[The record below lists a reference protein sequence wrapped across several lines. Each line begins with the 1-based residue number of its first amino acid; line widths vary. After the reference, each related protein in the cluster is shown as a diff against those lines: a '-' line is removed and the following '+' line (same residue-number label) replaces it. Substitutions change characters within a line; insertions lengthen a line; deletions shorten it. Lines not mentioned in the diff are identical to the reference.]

1 MIRMPFEEI
10 IDRIMEK
17 SQLQKSDVLL
27 RIEKKCEQLSGLISK
42 EGAAHIVANEL
53 GIKLFQT
60 SGRVKIKDILP
71 GMRDVEAVGKV
82 QQVYEVREFQTQ
94 SRQGKVGSLLL
105 ADETASIR
113 AVLWGSQTD
122 LLTSIKQD
130 TIIKIKG
137 AYVKDNMSRTE
148 LHLNDKSKL
157 IISPPG
163 ESIGEVMRVSPQEAA
178 RAHERKKISELAEGQ
193 VVELLGTVVQIF
205 DIRFFEV
212 CPECGKRARPV
223 EDSFEC
229 TNHGKVSPAYSYV
242 MNLFL
247 DDGTENIRAVFFRS
261 QIEQLTGKSSST
273 ILSFRED
280 PSGFE
285 QVKHDLLGQII
296 KVAGRVTKNQMFDRL
311 EFIANAVDSSPNPE
325 EELKRI
331 GDPEN
336 RTA

>member
-1 MIRMPFEEI
+1 MCIR
-10 IDRIMEK
+10 DR
-17 SQLQKSDVLL
+17 
-27 RIEKKCEQLSGLISK
+27 
-42 EGAAHIVANEL
+42 
-53 GIKLFQT
+53 
-60 SGRVKIKDILP
+60 
-71 GMRDVEAVGKV
+71 
-82 QQVYEVREFQTQ
+82 
-94 SRQGKVGSLLL
+94 
-105 ADETASIR
+105 
-113 AVLWGSQTD
+113 
-122 LLTSIKQD
+122 
-130 TIIKIKG
+130 
-137 AYVKDNMSRTE
+137 
-148 LHLNDKSKL
+148 
-157 IISPPG
+157 
-163 ESIGEVMRVSPQEAA
+163 
-178 RAHERKKISELAEGQ
+178 
-193 VVELLGTVVQIF
+193 
-205 DIRFFEV
+205 
-212 CPECGKRARPV
+212 
-223 EDSFEC
+223 
-229 TNHGKVSPAYSYV
+229 AYSYV